1 MYRWRYSSVAD
12 NRLYNSR
19 VTTETL
25 EKKFR
30 DTFPSQPGAE
40 LVDDLYA
47 SGVIVPV
54 VDFTAAAEGSEL
66 RADLQTATD
75 YATDFNAL
83 STSATVTLINT
94 PGFWNVDI
102 QAVITTSTTNSSVIL
117 EIDDGTTAKKI
128 FQLLGIGA
136 GSTDGEIILEQ
147 DKVIFLRSGD
157 SLIARTGSSS
167 CRANFAYRQI
177 ADVSGNLV
185 NPLGF
190 TSS

>member
-1 MYRWRYSSVAD
+1 MAD

-66 RADLQTATD
+66 RADLQTAFD
-75 YATDFNAL
+75 FATTNATI
-83 STSATVTLINT
+83 SGGVTNQVLINT
-94 PGFWNVDI
+94 PGFYRLNIFAALSASTSGFIFYFISDG
-102 QAVITTSTTNSSVIL
+102 ASGKVIFRM
-117 EIDDGTTAKKI
+117 D
-128 FQLLGIGA
+128 GIGS
-136 GSTDGEIILEQ
+136 GSTDPEYVSNEQ
-147 DKVIFLRSGD
+147 LVIFLRAGD
-157 SLIARTGSSS
+157 SLQVTTSSTTVRTNISS
-167 CRANFAYRQI
+167 RQI